1 MALIKRGN
9 YWHYEFVY
17 RGKRYQGSTDQ
28 TNINKAKL
36 TESKLRSDAAL
47 EHFGLAPPKQ
57 SPMFKEFME
66 GRFLDHVRQH
76 NAEKPRT
83 VAFYEEKT
91 KRLLEHLPFTRAR
104 LSEID
109 EGMVAEYQQ
118 IRVKMKRRHRTDG
131 LVSASSAN
139 RELAALRKALYLA
152 YEWKLIVRRP
162 KFRILPGE
170 KNREYVVTGEVE
182 NAYLSKAQYPLKEA
196 AILILDLGL
205 RPEEC
210 VALRK
215 SDILETAVC
224 VPIGKTKNAVRAIT
238 LSTRARVTLELLFAL
253 WPNSEWVFP
262 GRRKGQHLT
271 RSALDNMHAAIRD
284 ADGSDFSKDFVLY
297 SLRHT
302 FGTRL
307 AESGASPFDIKSLM
321 GHSDVRV
328 SQKYVHPTPEHIER
342 AMKRKEL
349 FDRTLRGEG
358 AGDPAILA
366 DRAKIGR

>member
-1 MALIKRGN
+1 MALIKKGRF
-9 YWHYEFVY
+9 WHYEFVY
-17 RGKRYQGSTDQ
+17 KGRRYQGSTDQ
-28 TNINKAKL
+28 TNINKARL
-36 TESKLRSDAAL
+36 TLAKVRSDAAL
-47 EHFGLAPPKQ
+47 EHFGIAPPKDA
-57 SPMFKEFME
+57 PIFKEFME

-76 NAEKPRT
+76 NKEKPAT

-91 KRLLEHLPFTRAR
+91 KRLVEYSPFAQAR

-139 RELAALRKALYLA
+139 RELSTLRKALNLA
-152 YEWKLIVRRP
+152 YTWKLITRAP
-162 KFRILPGE
+162 KFRTLPGE
-170 KNREYVVTGEVE
+170 KGRKYVLSGDAEK
-182 NAYLSKAQYPLKEA
+182 AYLAKAEYPLKQA

-210 VALRK
+210 VRLRK
-215 SDILETAVC
+215 SDVLGNSVC
-224 VPIGKTKNAVRAIT
+224 IQDGKSKNARRVIT
-238 LSTRARVTLELLFAL
+238 LSKRAKDTLGILAAL
-253 WPNSEWVFP
+253 WPKSEFVFP
-262 GRRKGQHLT
+262 GRRKGKHLT

-307 AESGASPFDIKSLM
+307 DASGASPFDIKDLM

-328 SQKYVHPTPEHIER
+328 SQKYVHPTSEHVDL

-349 FDRTLRGEG
+349 YDLLARGEA
-358 AGDPAILA
+358 AGVPAINA
-366 DRAKIGR
+366 DSVKSSS